1 MNELATLSIAGATAQ
16 ETAPDSVPAGQR
28 TLSVADDA
36 NIRSVSDPRVY
47 PGQFYGIGKP
57 SYRKDLYERYLAW
70 YGKYVKGDPAAR

>member
-36 NIRSVSDPRVY
+36 NIRSVSDPRVTRGSSTASGSPRTARTSTRDTW
-47 PGQFYGIGKP
+47 PGT
-57 SYRKDLYERYLAW
+57 ENT
-70 YGKYVKGDPAAR
+70 